1 MTDVLDPS
9 GEAVPALDETGAL
22 PDEAAPLLDEAAAW
36 ALVRAAVPSA
46 VPEPGPRR
54 VVHPTHSELWLELS
68 ESGDWDASVPHTS
81 AAQDLLDLYL
91 PLTRGPDFVIGQLG
105 QSLDGRIATVSGKSH
120 YITGPEDIRRLHRL
134 RALVDAVIVGAGT
147 VAQDDP
153 QLTVREVEG
162 ENPVRVVLDPDGRLG
177 EDRRVFSD
185 GAAPTLVVRRATAPT
200 SDSHTPSGTDEGPG
214 GDGPHASEILA
225 LPASGPQGF
234 EPGTVLEALRA
245 RGLRRVLV
253 EGGGVTV
260 SRFLEAGLLDRLH
273 LTVAPILMGSG
284 RRGITLPPIETLD
297 QALRPPCRHFSL
309 GDDLLFDMDL
319 SSAG

>member
-1 MTDVLDPS
+1 MAEVAAP
-9 GEAVPALDETGAL
+9 LDET
-22 PDEAAPLLDEAAAW
+22 AAW
-36 ALVRAAVPSA
+36 ALVRAAVPHA
-46 VPEPGPRR
+46 ILEPGPRR
-54 VVHPTHSELWLELS
+54 VAHRTRPELWLDLS
-68 ESGDWDASVPHTS
+68 ESGGWEASVPPTPD
-81 AAQDLLDLYL
+81 ARDLFDLYL

-105 QSLDGRIATVSGKSH
+105 QSLDGRIATVSGRSK

-134 RALVDAVIVGAGT
+134 RALVDAVILGAGT

-153 QLTVREVEG
+153 RLTVREVEG

-185 GAAPTLVVRRATAPT
+185 RAARTLVVRRATTPT
-200 SDSHTPSGTDEGPG
+200 SHSRTR
-214 GDGPHASEILA
+214 GDGPEVLT

-234 EPGTVLEALRA
+234 EPGAVLEALRV

-253 EGGGVTV
+253 EGGGITV

-284 RRGITLPPIETLD
+284 RPGITLPPIETPD
-297 QALRPPCRHFSL
+297 QSLRARCRHIRL
-309 GDDLLFDMDL
+309 GDDLLFDLDL
-319 SSAG
+319 R

>member
-1 MTDVLDPS
+1 MPEVDGPLD
-9 GEAVPALDETGAL
+9 EAVPALDET
-22 PDEAAPLLDEAAAW
+22 APPLDEAAAW
-36 ALVRAAVPSA
+36 ALVRAAVHSA

-54 VVHPTHSELWLELS
+54 VAHPTRSELWMDLN
-68 ESGDWDASVPHTS
+68 ESGGWEASVVPTP
-81 AAQDLLDLYL
+81 AARDLLDLYM

-185 GAAPTLVVRRATAPT
+185 GAAPTLWVGE
-200 SDSHTPSGTDEGPG
+200 SG
-214 GDGPHASEILA
+214 
-225 LPASGPQGF
+225 
-234 EPGTVLEALRA
+234 
-245 RGLRRVLV
+245 
-253 EGGGVTV
+253 V
-260 SRFLEAGLLDRLH
+260 SS
-273 LTVAPILMGSG
+273 SG
-284 RRGITLPPIETLD
+284 RSSSSRRSSCI
-297 QALRPPCRHFSL
+297 SL
-309 GDDLLFDMDL
+309 SYWASLTTG
-319 SSAG
+319 SSRT